1 MVGAH
6 DRSVDQSQVVS
17 PRSGGPLIDTR
28 SLLNAL
34 LVVIAICAIST
45 VIAATAMGL
54 TTVALVTALVA
65 GAFFCGML
73 C

>member
-1 MVGAH
+1 MFGAREH
-6 DRSVDQSQVVS
+6 SVDQSVVS
-17 PRSGGPLIDTR
+17 ARAGGLIDTR
-28 SLLNAL
+28 LLLSAL
-34 LVVIAICAIST
+34 LVLIAVLAIVT
-45 VIAATAMGL
+45 VVAATAMGQ